1 MSSLDPHQRFEVRA
15 PTTGPVCPICMVV
28 QNNTFAMRS
37 GFSPKRQTSPK
48 QSVRFVQAAVFAPN
62 TRGSCSR
69 TSARRRYCLGSFSS
83 ASSRWASISNRRS
96 RQPRHRVRHP
106 RAKYWLLVVRSRHC
120 AMNSTLKLDGQLLQ
134 IHSAQNI
141 FEHFFSLPTGDQLCV
156 SLVGALLIFAPPGAS
171 RRSYA
176 ARRADNPADMRKQID
191 PDLLN
196 QPPRQEYSSVCS
208 PTLRCALALPV
219 LPAPGGVSLP
229 RMGEGRRR

>member
-1 MSSLDPHQRFEVRA
+1 MSSLDPHQRFEVHA
-15 PTTGPVCPICMVV
+15 PTTGPVCPQFVWSFKT
-28 QNNTFAMRS
+28 NTFALRS

-62 TRGSCSR
+62 TRGWCLR

-156 SLVGALLIFAPPGAS
+156 SLVGALLIFAPPVAS
-171 RRSYA
+171 HRSYA
-176 ARRADNPADMRKQID
+176 SRSARLSRGYEETDRPRPFESAALGRSTRASA
-191 PDLLN
+191 
-196 QPPRQEYSSVCS
+196 
-208 PTLRCALALPV
+208 LRP
-219 LPAPGGVSLP
+219 
-229 RMGEGRRR
+229 